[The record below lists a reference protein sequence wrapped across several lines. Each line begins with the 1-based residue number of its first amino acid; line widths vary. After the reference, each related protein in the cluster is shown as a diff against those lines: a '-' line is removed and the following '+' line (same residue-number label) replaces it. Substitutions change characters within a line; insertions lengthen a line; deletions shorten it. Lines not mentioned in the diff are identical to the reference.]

1 MKRIIL
7 LLTTALSLQFF
18 TAQGRNQQPLAS
30 NLISTQEQQALK
42 AVKPNQTPKSGELV
56 PSTSEWTMLVYV
68 QANNN
73 LSGFAMK
80 NFSDMATIG
89 STSTLNTLVQ
99 WYQPNHQGIW
109 RYRVERGRM
118 VLDECVQ
125 VESDGTTSKDLVD
138 AMQWAAS
145 KYTANKYALIL
156 WNHGIGILDPVWG
169 KMQPW
174 QVHHPRIAFSEE
186 VIRDNP
192 RIQIEGL
199 TTSMV
204 HDTHHTYAHS
214 NHTRTSTGSLL
225 DYVVTD
231 TRGILFNEHSRT
243 YMDNQSLTSALKEI
257 KTKALGGK
265 KLSILGMDACLMA
278 MAEVGYLASDYAE
291 VLVASQ
297 EVELAQGWDYQS
309 LVALLALK
317 NQDPINVARGIVTTY
332 EKTYKEKIPFYTQSA
347 INLEGMVPLR
357 TCLDAMITYY
367 NNCRSIDRST
377 MQEAL
382 RKARRSC
389 LQFSSPNYVDL
400 HTFLTDFHRIAGELQ
415 SPGLVLASALQNLRT
430 ALIASSQL
438 VEQYVIASAAGK
450 GLARARG
457 LSIYFPQGRID
468 ESYPKTSFAKDGQ
481 WYNFIK
487 EAHSA

>member
-7 LLTTALSLQFF
+7 LLAAVANLQFF
-18 TAQGRNQQPLAS
+18 MAQGHKQEA
-30 NLISTQEQQALK
+30 LINSQIRAT
-42 AVKPNQTPKSGELV
+42 KPNQGTPKSGEV
-56 PSTSEWTMLVYV
+56 AATTSEWTMLVYV

-99 WYQPNHQGIW
+99 WYQPNHHGIW

-118 VLDECVQ
+118 VLDECLQ
-125 VESDGTTSKDLVD
+125 TESDGTTTKDLVD
-138 AMQWAAS
+138 AMQWATS
-145 KYTANKYALIL
+145 KYAASKYALIL

-174 QVHHPRIAFSEE
+174 QVHQPRLSFSEE

-192 RIQIEGL
+192 RIQIDGL
-199 TTSMV
+199 TTGIM
-204 HDTHHTYAHS
+204 HDTHQSYNHYTH
-214 NHTRTSTGSLL
+214 NDHTRTSTNNLL
-225 DYVVTD
+225 DYIVTD

-243 YMDNQSLTSALKEI
+243 YMDNQSLSSALQEI
-257 KTKALGGK
+257 KAKALGGK

-278 MAEVGYLASDYAE
+278 MAEVGYLASDYVE

-317 NQDPINVARGIVTTY
+317 NQDPVNIARGIVTTY

-357 TCLDAMITYY
+357 VCLDAMITYY
-367 NNCRSIDRST
+367 NNCRNIDHAT

-382 RKARRSC
+382 KKARRTC
-389 LQFSSPNYVDL
+389 LQFSSASYVDL
-400 HTFLTDFHRIAGELQ
+400 HTFLTDFHRITGELQ
-415 SPGLVLASALQNLRT
+415 CPGLTQTTALQNLRT
-430 ALIASSQL
+430 ALLASSQL
-438 VEQYVIASAAGK
+438 VEQYVIASTAGK

-487 EAHSA
+487 EAHST

>member
-7 LLTTALSLQFF
+7 LLAAALSLELA
-18 TAQGRNQQPLAS
+18 TAH
-30 NLISTQEQQALK
+30 ISQVK
-42 AVKPNQTPKSGELV
+42 ATKPSQLTPKSGDV
-56 PSTSEWTMLVYV
+56 AATGTEWTMLVYV

-89 STSTLNTLVQ
+89 STSSLNTLVQ
-99 WYQPNHQGIW
+99 WYQPNHEGIW

-125 VESDGTTSKDLVD
+125 VESDGTTTKDLVD
-138 AMQWAAS
+138 AMRWAAG
-145 KYTANKYALIL
+145 KYAANKYALIL

-174 QVHHPRIAFSEE
+174 QIHQPRIAFSQE
-186 VIRDNP
+186 VINDNP
-192 RIQIEGL
+192 RIQINGL
-199 TTSMV
+199 TTGIV
-204 HDTHHTYAHS
+204 HDTQHTCHRYADNDHS
-214 NHTRTSTGSLL
+214 TTSTSSLL
-225 DYVVTD
+225 DYVVTS

-243 YMDNQSLTSALKEI
+243 YMDNQSLTSALQSI
-257 KTKALGGK
+257 KNNVLGGK
-265 KLSILGMDACLMA
+265 KLSLLGMDACLMA

-297 EVELAQGWDYQS
+297 EVELAQGWNYQA
-309 LVALLALK
+309 LVALLATK
-317 NQDPINVARGIVTTY
+317 DQDPTSIARGIVSTY
-332 EKTYKEKIPFYTQSA
+332 ESTYKEKIPFYTQSA

-367 NNCRSIDRST
+367 NICRSIDRNT

-382 RKARRSC
+382 RKARTSC
-389 LQFSSPNYVDL
+389 LQFSSASYVDL
-400 HTFLTDFHRIAGELQ
+400 HTFLTDFHRITGSLQ
-415 SPGLVLASALQNLRT
+415 NSSLAQTPALQNLRT
-430 ALIASSQL
+430 TLIASAQL
-438 VEQYVIASAAGK
+438 IEQYVIASTAGK

-481 WYNFIK
+481 WYDFIK